1 MCEFFICLGLACWIP
16 ALSGP
21 CSVHK
26 QSSDTRATYTKKAQ
40 NRRVHAMSPK
50 QKKSTAKRA
59 QAQNK
64 FTHKGQNINN
74 LHKQGPDPTE
84 SLKSPWG
91 TTFRRY
97 QKTQGCEIPVAQGSV
112 TQGSRGHKIVWQI
125 LVLLVFVGSFGLF
138 LFLLVLPRFCAPG
151 TPG

>member
-74 LHKQGPDPTE
+74 LHKQGPDPKQ

-91 TTFRRY
+91 TTPRRD
-97 QKTQGCEIPVAQGSV
+97 QKTQKQKTKKNKVWRTPVAQGSV
-112 TQGSRGHKIVWQI
+112 TQRSLGHKTSDKNQKQKNKIFQTM
-125 LVLLVFVGSFGLF
+125 
-138 LFLLVLPRFCAPG
+138 AP
-151 TPG
+151 PPS